1 MERSMFEHYYS
12 KNPTSKTVEKIFEF
26 GVKGVKLQ
34 FKSVSGV
41 FSFGNPDRASV
52 VLVRN
57 FPENATG
64 DLLDLGCG
72 YGFIGIS
79 LKVKDPD
86 INLFM
91 SDINERAFEY
101 AKMNAKNNNVSAVVR
116 SGDGFEP
123 WKEMTFDFIVFNPPM
138 AAGKKVW
145 VKLIEESRKHLKAN
159 GSIVCVGIH
168 NTGGS
173 AIEREM
179 KRIFGKVSTLVK
191 DGGIRVYISKND
203 KI

>member
-1 MERSMFEHYYS
+1 MFEHYYS
-12 KNPTSKTVEKIFEF
+12 KNPTSKILEKTFEF
-26 GVKGVKLQ
+26 KVNNVKLK

-41 FSFGNPDRASV
+41 FSFGSPDRASV

-57 FPENATG
+57 FPEGASG

-79 LKVKDPD
+79 LKLKNPD

-91 SDINERAFEY
+91 SDINERAVEY
-101 AKMNAKNNNVSAVVR
+101 AKMNAKDNNVLAVVKV
-116 SGDGFEP
+116 GDGFEP
-123 WKEMTFDFIVFNPPM
+123 WKDMSFDFIVFNPPI

-145 VKLIEESRKHLKAN
+145 VKMIEESREHLKTN
-159 GSIVCVGIH
+159 GSLLCVGFH
-168 NTGGS
+168 NAGGS

-179 KRIFGKVSTLVK
+179 ERIFGKVSTLVK

>member
-1 MERSMFEHYYS
+1 MFEHYYS
-12 KNPTSKTVEKIFEF
+12 KNPTSKTVERTFEF
-26 GVKGVKLQ
+26 NIKNSKLQ

-41 FSFGNPDRASV
+41 FSFGGPDRASV

-57 FPENATG
+57 FLEDVSG

-79 LKVKDPD
+79 LKFKNPD

-91 SDINERAFEY
+91 SDINERAVEY
-101 AKMNAKNNNVSAVVR
+101 AKMNAKNNNVLAVVKA
-116 SGDGFEP
+116 GNGFEP
-123 WKEMTFDFIVFNPPM
+123 WNGTIFDFIVFNPPI

-145 VKLIEESRKHLKAN
+145 VKMIEESKAHLKTN
-159 GSIVCVGIH
+159 GSILCVGFH
-168 NTGGS
+168 NAGGS

-179 KRIFGKVSTLVK
+179 KRIFDKVSTLVK